1 MPGGYRSGGSD
12 VDPSPEDGLHQLFRH
27 YLDDQIASTD
37 SIDEIDG
44 F

>member
-27 YLDDQIASTD
+27 YLDDQIALMK
-37 SIDEIDG
+37 
-44 F
+44 